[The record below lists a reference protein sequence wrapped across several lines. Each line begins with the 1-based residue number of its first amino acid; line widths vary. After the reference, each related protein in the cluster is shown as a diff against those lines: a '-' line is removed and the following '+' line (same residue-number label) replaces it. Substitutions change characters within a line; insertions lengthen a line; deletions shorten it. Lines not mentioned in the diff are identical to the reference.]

1 MRGLPAL
8 AESAC
13 QRTRRWDA
21 VVLGGALPGLI
32 AAIRLGMRGA
42 RVLVLE
48 EDAAL
53 AAFPG
58 LREPFLMTGGDG
70 DGVLAT
76 CLRALGVPLIDRR
89 RLAAETAAYQLVC
102 PGARLEVGD
111 PVSTIEELVAWKV
124 AGPEA
129 AHELVR
135 ALAAAAAAEREA
147 MLLAPIVRGGRRLP
161 LGQRRGPPAMTSR
174 VESVR
179 HPRGLPAEV
188 ASAPPALGALFAAQV
203 RALSNL
209 GASAP
214 SPEARARL
222 LGLALEGTALLAP
235 GPGGLRGLL
244 RRRLESLYG
253 EFRSLSGA
261 FRLVAAAQQ
270 PGVELGSTGE
280 ILVGRALVLN
290 APRDALARAIG
301 EEPVPEPLVASPATR
316 RRLSLH
322 FRLKP
327 DALPTG
333 MAPRV
338 IVVRKMERPMDATNV
353 VTLRVFPP
361 PRPRDPVDLVASA
374 VIPSQGEA
382 ASVAEDEI
390 TEAVSE
396 LLPFAQRSL
405 TRVRWRAPRWDVEDL
420 LADPSPG
427 EGWPGES
434 EVRLACRQPVYAL
447 ERRGVASLGFDGDL
461 LLGWRAGDA
470 IAADLA

>member
-8 AESAC
+8 AASAS

-32 AAIRLGMRGA
+32 AAVRLGMRGE

-48 EDAAL
+48 EDAAV

-58 LREPFLMTGGDG
+58 LREPFLMTGGEG
-70 DGVLAT
+70 DGVLAA

-89 RLAAETAAYQLVC
+89 RLDSDACAYQLVC
-102 PGARLEVGD
+102 PGARLDVGD
-111 PVSTIEELVAWKV
+111 PASTIEELVAWKI
-124 AGPEA
+124 AAPEA
-129 AHELVR
+129 AHEVVR
-135 ALAAAAAAEREA
+135 ALADAAAAEREA
-147 MLLAPIVRGGRRLP
+147 MLLAPVVRGSRRLP
-161 LGQRRGPPAMTSR
+161 LGPRRPPAGPPRPEAI
-174 VESVR
+174 R
-179 HPRGLPAEV
+179 HPRGLPAAV
-188 ASAPPALGALFAAQV
+188 ASAPVRLAALFAAQV

-222 LGLALEGTALLAP
+222 LGLALEGSARLAP
-235 GPGGLRGLL
+235 GQGGLRGLL
-244 RRRLESLYG
+244 RRRIESLYG
-253 EFRSLSGA
+253 EFRSVSGA
-261 FRLVAAAQQ
+261 FRLIAAAQQ
-270 PGVELGSTGE
+270 PGIELGGSGE

-290 APRDALARAIG
+290 APRDALACAIG
-301 EEPVPEPLVASPATR
+301 EDPVPEPLRAAPATR

-322 FRLKP
+322 FRLRP
-327 DALPTG
+327 DALPAG

-338 IVVRKMERPMDATNV
+338 IVVREMERPMEATNV
-353 VTLRVFPP
+353 VRLRVFTP
-361 PRPRDPVDLVASA
+361 PRPRDPLDLVASA
-374 VIPSQGEA
+374 VIPSEGEGFEA
-382 ASVAEDEI
+382 AEAEI
-390 TEAVSE
+390 TSAVSE

-405 TRVRWRAPRWDVEDL
+405 ERVRWRAPRWDVEDL
-420 LADPSPG
+420 LADPPPG
-427 EGWPGES
+427 GGWPGES

-447 ERRGVASLGFDGDL
+447 ERCGVASLGFDGDL

>member
-1 MRGLPAL
+1 MRGLPGL
-8 AESAC
+8 GSSAS

-21 VVLGGALPGLI
+21 VILGGALPGLI
-32 AAIRLGMRGA
+32 AAVRLGMRGA

-53 AAFPG
+53 TAFPG

-70 DGVLAT
+70 NGVLAS

-89 RLAAETAAYQLVC
+89 RLAPERSAYQLVM

-111 PVSTIEELVAWKV
+111 PVSTTEELVAWKL
-124 AGPEA
+124 AAPEA

-135 ALAAAAAAEREA
+135 ALADAAAAEREA
-147 MLLAPIVRGGRRLP
+147 MLLAPVVRGTRRLP
-161 LGQRRGPPAMTSR
+161 LPPRRPAGEPPRVGSR
-174 VESVR
+174 R
-179 HPRGLPAEV
+179 HPRGLPAAV
-188 ASAPPALGALFAAQV
+188 ASAPVRLAALFAAQV

-222 LGLALEGTALLAP
+222 LGLALEGTAQLAP
-235 GPGGLRGLL
+235 GQDGLRGLL
-244 RRRLESLYG
+244 RRRIQSLYG
-253 EFRSLSGA
+253 EFRSVSGA

-270 PGVELGSTGE
+270 PGVELDGTGE
-280 ILVGRALVLN
+280 VLVGRALVLN
-290 APRDALARAIG
+290 APRDALARAVG
-301 EEPVPEPLVASPATR
+301 EDPVPEPLRAPPATR

-327 DALPTG
+327 DALPAG
-333 MAPRV
+333 MGPRV
-338 IVVRKMERPMDATNV
+338 IVVREMQRPMDATNL
-353 VTLRVFPP
+353 VTLRAFPP
-361 PRPRDPVDLVASA
+361 AGPRDPVDLVASA
-374 VIPSQGEA
+374 VIPSQAGDDSA
-382 ASVAEDEI
+382 AE
-390 TEAVSE
+390 TEVTAAVTE

-405 TRVRWRAPRWDVEDL
+405 TRVRWRAPRWDAEDL

-434 EVRLACRQPVYAL
+434 EVRLGCRQPVYAL
-447 ERRGVASLGFDGDL
+447 ERCGVASLGFDGDL

-470 IAADLA
+470 IAADLT

>member
-8 AESAC
+8 AASAI

-21 VVLGGALPGLI
+21 VILGGALPGLI
-32 AAIRLGMRGA
+32 AAVRLGMRGE

-53 AAFPG
+53 AGFPG

-70 DGVLAT
+70 GGVLAA

-89 RLAAETAAYQLVC
+89 RLDADTCAYQLVY
-102 PGARLEVGD
+102 PGVRLDVGD
-111 PVSTIEELVAWKV
+111 PVATIEELVAWKV
-124 AGPEA
+124 APPEA

-135 ALAAAAAAEREA
+135 ALVDAAAAEREA
-147 MLLAPIVRGGRRLP
+147 MLQAPVVRSTRRLP
-161 LGQRRGPPAMTSR
+161 LGQRRPPAGPPR
-174 VESVR
+174 PEGVR
-179 HPRGLPAEV
+179 HPRGLPAAV
-188 ASAPPALGALFAAQV
+188 ASAPAGLAALFAAQV

-222 LGLALEGTALLAP
+222 LGLALESTAQLAP
-235 GPGGLRGLL
+235 GEGGLRGLL
-244 RRRLESLYG
+244 RRRIESLYG
-253 EFRSLSGA
+253 EFRSVSGE
-261 FRLVAAAQQ
+261 FRLIAAAQQ
-270 PGVELGSTGE
+270 PGIELGGSGE

-301 EEPVPEPLVASPATR
+301 EDPVPEPLRTSPATR
-316 RRLSLH
+316 RRLALH
-322 FRLKP
+322 FRLRP
-327 DALPTG
+327 EALPAG

-338 IVVRKMERPMDATNV
+338 IVVRELERPMDAANV
-353 VTLRVFPP
+353 LTLRVFPP
-361 PRPRDPVDLVASA
+361 ARPRDPADLVASA
-374 VIPSQGEA
+374 VVPSEDLAAEA
-382 ASVAEDEI
+382 AEAEI

-396 LLPFAQRSL
+396 LLPFAQASL
-405 TRVRWRAPRWDVEDL
+405 QRVRSRAPRWDVEDQ
-420 LADPSPG
+420 LADPPPG
-427 EGWPGES
+427 GGWPGES
-434 EVRLACRQPVYAL
+434 EVRLACRQPLYAL
-447 ERRGVASLGFDGDL
+447 ERCGVASLGFDGDL

>member
-8 AESAC
+8 AASAS

-32 AAIRLGMRGA
+32 AAVRLGMRGE

-70 DGVLAT
+70 DGVLAA

-89 RLAAETAAYQLVC
+89 RLDPDACAYQIVT
-102 PGARLEVGD
+102 PGARIDVGD
-111 PVSTIEELVAWKV
+111 PVTTIEELVAWKV
-124 AGPEA
+124 AAPET

-135 ALAAAAAAEREA
+135 ALADAAAGEREA
-147 MLLAPIVRGGRRLP
+147 MLLAPVVRSTRRLP
-161 LGQRRGPPAMTSR
+161 LGQRRPSAGPPRPDAI
-174 VESVR
+174 R
-179 HPRGLPAEV
+179 HPRGLPAAV
-188 ASAPPALGALFAAQV
+188 ASAPGELAALFAAQV

-222 LGLALEGTALLAP
+222 LGLALESTALLAP
-235 GPGGLRGLL
+235 GESGLRGLL
-244 RRRLESLYG
+244 RRRIESLHG
-253 EFRSLSGA
+253 EFRSVSGA
-261 FRLVAAAQQ
+261 FRLIAAAQQ
-270 PGVELGSTGE
+270 PGIELASSGE

-301 EEPVPEPLVASPATR
+301 EDPVPEPLRAPPATR
-316 RRLSLH
+316 RRLALH
-322 FRLKP
+322 FRLREG
-327 DALPTG
+327 ALPAG

-338 IVVRKMERPMDATNV
+338 ILVREMGRPMDATNV
-353 VTLRVFPP
+353 VTLRVFSPA
-361 PRPRDPVDLVASA
+361 RPRDPVDLVASA
-374 VIPSQGEA
+374 VIPSEDEGCEA
-382 ASVAEDEI
+382 AEAEI
-390 TEAVSE
+390 AAAVSE
-396 LLPFAQRSL
+396 LLPFSQPSL
-405 TRVRWRAPRWDVEDL
+405 QRVRRRAPRWDVEDL
-420 LADPSPG
+420 LSDPPPG
-427 EGWPGES
+427 GGWPGES

-447 ERRGVASLGFDGDL
+447 ERCGVASLGFDGDL

>member
-8 AESAC
+8 AASAS

-32 AAIRLGMRGA
+32 AAVRLGMRGE

-53 AAFPG
+53 AAFAG

-70 DGVLAT
+70 DGVLAA

-89 RLAAETAAYQLVC
+89 RLDSDGCAYQIVY
-102 PGARLEVGD
+102 PGARLDVGD
-111 PVSTIEELVAWKV
+111 PVSTIEELVAWNV
-124 AGPEA
+124 AEPEV

-135 ALAAAAAAEREA
+135 ALSDAAAAEREA
-147 MLLAPIVRGGRRLP
+147 MLLAPVVRGARRLG
-161 LGQRRGPPAMTSR
+161 LGQRRPSAGPPRPEAI
-174 VESVR
+174 R
-179 HPRGLPAEV
+179 HPRGLPAAV
-188 ASAPPALGALFAAQV
+188 ASAPVKLAELFAAQV

-222 LGLALEGTALLAP
+222 LGLALESTALLAP
-235 GPGGLRGLL
+235 GEGGLRGLL
-244 RRRLESLYG
+244 RRRIETLYG
-253 EFRSLSGA
+253 EFRTVSGA
-261 FRLVAAAQQ
+261 FRLIATAQQ
-270 PGVELGSTGE
+270 PGIELGGSGE

-290 APRDALARAIG
+290 APRESLARAIG
-301 EEPVPEPLVASPATR
+301 EDPVPEPLRAAPATR

-322 FRLKP
+322 FRLRP
-327 DALPTG
+327 DALPAG

-338 IVVRKMERPMDATNV
+338 ILVREMGLPMDATNV
-353 VTLRVFPP
+353 ITLRVFPP
-361 PRPRDPVDLVASA
+361 QRPRDPVDLVASS
-374 VIPSQGEA
+374 VVPNQGLDSEA
-382 ASVAEDEI
+382 AEAEI
-390 TEAVSE
+390 TAAVSE
-396 LLPFAQRSL
+396 LLPFAERSL
-405 TRVRWRAPRWDVEDL
+405 QRVLSRPPRWDVEDL

-427 EGWPGES
+427 GGWPGES

-447 ERRGVASLGFDGDL
+447 ERCGVASLGFDGDL

>member
-8 AESAC
+8 AASAS

-32 AAIRLGMRGA
+32 AAVRLGMRGE

-70 DGVLAT
+70 DGVLAA

-89 RLAAETAAYQLVC
+89 RLAPDACAYQIVY
-102 PGARLEVGD
+102 PGARLDVGD

-124 AGPEA
+124 AAPEA

-135 ALAAAAAAEREA
+135 ALADAAAAEREA
-147 MLLAPIVRGGRRLP
+147 MLLAPVVRSTRRLP
-161 LGQRRGPPAMTSR
+161 LGQRRSPAGPPRPEAI
-174 VESVR
+174 R
-179 HPRGLPAEV
+179 HPRGLPAAV
-188 ASAPPALGALFAAQV
+188 ASAPVTLAALFAAQV

-222 LGLALEGTALLAP
+222 LGLALESTALLAP
-235 GPGGLRGLL
+235 GEGGLRGLL
-244 RRRLESLYG
+244 RRRIESLYG
-253 EFRSLSGA
+253 EFRSVSGA
-261 FRLVAAAQQ
+261 FRLIAAAQQ
-270 PGVELGSTGE
+270 PGIELGGSGE

-290 APRDALARAIG
+290 APRDALACAIG
-301 EEPVPEPLVASPATR
+301 EDPVPEPLRVAPATR

-322 FRLKP
+322 FRLRP
-327 DALPTG
+327 DALPAG

-338 IVVRKMERPMDATNV
+338 IVVREMKQPMDATNV
-353 VTLRVFPP
+353 ITLRVFTP
-361 PRPRDPVDLVASA
+361 PRPRDPADLVAAA
-374 VIPSQGEA
+374 VVPSEGFDPE
-382 ASVAEDEI
+382 VAEAEI
-390 TEAVSE
+390 TAAVSE

-405 TRVRWRAPRWDVEDL
+405 QRVRCRAPRWDVEDL

-427 EGWPGES
+427 GGWPGES
-434 EVRLACRQPVYAL
+434 EVRLACRQPIYAL
-447 ERRGVASLGFDGDL
+447 ERCGVASLGFDGDL

>member
-8 AESAC
+8 AASAS

-21 VVLGGALPGLI
+21 VILGGALPGLI
-32 AAIRLGMRGA
+32 AAVRLGMRGQ

-48 EDAAL
+48 EDVAL

-70 DGVLAT
+70 DGVLAA

-89 RLAAETAAYQLVC
+89 RLDPDACAYQVVA

-111 PVSTIEELVAWKV
+111 PVATIEELVAWNV
-124 AGPEA
+124 AAPET

-135 ALAAAAAAEREA
+135 ALADAAAAEREA
-147 MLLAPIVRGGRRLP
+147 MLVSPVVRGARRLP
-161 LGQRRGPPAMTSR
+161 LGPRRPSPGPPRPEA
-174 VESVR
+174 VR
-179 HPRGLPAEV
+179 HPRGLPAAV
-188 ASAPPALGALFAAQV
+188 ASAPQRLAALFAAQV

-222 LGLALEGTALLAP
+222 LGLALESTALLAT
-235 GPGGLRGLL
+235 GEGGLRGLL
-244 RRRLESLYG
+244 RRRIESLYG
-253 EFRSLSGA
+253 EFRSVTGA
-261 FRLVAAAQQ
+261 FRLISTAQQ
-270 PGVELGSTGE
+270 PGIEVGGSGE
-280 ILVGRALVLN
+280 ILAGRALVLN
-290 APRDALARAIG
+290 APRDALARAVG
-301 EEPVPEPLVASPATR
+301 EDPVPEPLVATPATR

-322 FRLKP
+322 FRMP
-327 DALPTG
+327 AEALPVG

-338 IVVRKMERPMDATNV
+338 IVVREMERPMEDTNV
-353 VTLRVFPP
+353 VTLRVFTP
-361 PRPRDPVDLVASA
+361 PRPRDPLDLVASA
-374 VIPSQGEA
+374 VVPCEDADTPAAEA
-382 ASVAEDEI
+382 EI
-390 TEAVSE
+390 TAAVSE
-396 LLPFAQRSL
+396 LLPFAEGAL
-405 TRVRWRAPRWDVEDL
+405 ARVPVRTPRWDIEGL

-427 EGWPGES
+427 AGWPGES

-447 ERRGVASLGFDGDL
+447 ERCGVASLGFDGDL

>member
-1 MRGLPAL
+1 MRGLPGL
-8 AESAC
+8 ASSAS

-32 AAIRLGMRGA
+32 AAVRLGMRGA

-53 AAFPG
+53 GSFPG

-70 DGVLAT
+70 GGVLAS

-89 RLAAETAAYQLVC
+89 RLAPDASAYQLVI
-102 PGARLEVGD
+102 PGARVEVGD
-111 PVSTIEELVAWKV
+111 PVSTIEELVSWKL
-124 AGPEA
+124 AAPEA

-147 MLLAPIVRGGRRLP
+147 MLQAPVVRGTRRLP
-161 LGQRRGPPAMTSR
+161 LPQRRPPGEPPRFEA
-174 VESVR
+174 VR
-179 HPRGLPAEV
+179 HPRGLPAAV
-188 ASAPPALGALFAAQV
+188 ASAPAELAALFAAQV

-235 GPGGLRGLL
+235 GQDGLRGLL
-244 RRRLESLYG
+244 RRRIQALYG
-253 EFRSLSGA
+253 EFRSVSGA
-261 FRLVAAAQQ
+261 FRLVATAQQ
-270 PGVELGSTGE
+270 PGVELDGSGE
-280 ILVGRALVLN
+280 VLVGRALVLN
-290 APRDALARAIG
+290 APRDALARAVG
-301 EEPVPEPLVASPATR
+301 GDPVPEPLRAPPATR

-322 FRLKP
+322 FRLP
-327 DALPTG
+327 LDALPAG

-338 IVVRKMERPMDATNV
+338 IVVREMGRPMDATNV
-353 VTLRVFPP
+353 VTLRVFRP

-374 VIPSQGEA
+374 VIPCQGHDDSAAEA
-382 ASVAEDEI
+382 EI
-390 TEAVSE
+390 TAAVSD

-405 TRVRWRAPRWDVEDL
+405 KRVRWRAPRWDVEDL

-447 ERRGVASLGFDGDL
+447 ERCGVASLGFDGDL

>member
-8 AESAC
+8 AASAT

-32 AAIRLGMRGA
+32 AAVRLGMRGA

-48 EDAAL
+48 EGVAL

-70 DGVLAT
+70 NGVLAS

-89 RLAAETAAYQLVC
+89 RLAPDTSAYQLVY
-102 PGARLEVGD
+102 PGARLDVGD
-111 PVSTIEELVAWKV
+111 PVSTIEELVAWRV
-124 AGPEA
+124 AEPEA

-135 ALAAAAAAEREA
+135 ALADAATAEREA
-147 MLLAPIVRGGRRLP
+147 MLLAPVVRGTRRLP
-161 LGQRRGPPAMTSR
+161 LGQRRPAVVTPR
-174 VESVR
+174 AEGVR
-179 HPRGLPAEV
+179 HPRGLPAAV
-188 ASAPPALGALFAAQV
+188 ASAPVELAALFAAQV

-222 LGLALEGTALLAP
+222 LGLALEGTALLSP
-235 GPGGLRGLL
+235 GQGGLRGLL
-244 RRRLESLYG
+244 RRRIESLYG
-253 EFRSLSGA
+253 EFRSVNGA

-270 PGVELGSTGE
+270 PGIELDGTGE

-301 EEPVPEPLVASPATR
+301 EDPVPEPLHAAPAIR

-327 DALPTG
+327 DALPAG

-338 IVVRKMERPMDATNV
+338 IIVREMERPMDATNV
-353 VTLRVFPP
+353 VTLRVFQP

-374 VIPSQGEA
+374 VIPSQDEA
-382 ASVAEDEI
+382 APAAEVEI
-390 TEAVSE
+390 TAAVSE

-447 ERRGVASLGFDGDL
+447 ERCGIASLGFDGDL